1 MADDLPAAHG
11 SDSATRPERRR
22 VAYVLSLKGG
32 VPSFNY
38 REIEAVFAEGFEVQL
53 FPTKI
58 SPGLYDP
65 KPEWRVHRPSM
76 ARAAGAALS
85 WLLRRPRATVKV
97 IGEALADRALP
108 ELGLALQYSREMAR
122 ERIEHIHCHFADRK
136 MFVAYFAS
144 ALLGIPFTVTVHSHE
159 LVFYAD
165 RKVFR
170 RAMASASR
178 IVTICDYNREFLVR
192 EIGIPHEKVETIR
205 LVVPVADLQ
214 EDRRLKVLTVAKFHD
229 YKGYDVLVSAA
240 RLMADDPV
248 VFWVVGD
255 GPVDVRRMA
264 SELISSGKV
273 RLLGSV
279 SDEALKI
286 LYQACDVFCLPSK
299 TAPSGQK
306 EGLPVSIME
315 AMAFSKPVVSTLH
328 AGIPELV
335 DSILVREGD
344 PEALADAIRTYLAD
358 PALRSR
364 DGARNREKV
373 VRMHGP
379 ENVKQLVGL
388 FRGGRSG

>member
-1 MADDLPAAHG
+1 MADDHPATPKTERAAH
-11 SDSATRPERRR
+11 PERRR

-32 VPSFNY
+32 IPSFNY
-38 REIEAVFAEGFEVQL
+38 REIEAVSAEGFEVHL

-58 SPGLYDP
+58 SSGLYDP
-65 KPEWRVHRPSM
+65 KPGWHVHRPKM
-76 ARAAGAALS
+76 TRAAASALW
-85 WLLRRPRATVKV
+85 WLFRRPRATLRVLR
-97 IGEALADRALP
+97 ESFSDRALP

-122 ERIEHIHCHFADRK
+122 ERVEHIHCHFADRK

-144 ALLGIPFTVTVHSHE
+144 ALLGVPFTVTVHSHE

-170 RAMASASR
+170 KALASASK
-178 IVTICDYNREFLVR
+178 IVTICDYNRDFLVR
-192 EIGIPHEKVETIR
+192 EIGMPPEKVQTIR
-205 LVVPVADLQ
+205 LVVPVDDLQ
-214 EDRRLKVLTVAKFHD
+214 QEKRLKVLTVAKFHD

-240 RLMADDPV
+240 WLMKDDPV
-248 VFWVVGD
+248 VFWVVGE
-255 GPVDVRRMA
+255 GPVDVRGMA
-264 SELISSGKV
+264 GGLIGSGKV
-273 RLLGSV
+273 KLLGSV
-279 SDEALKI
+279 SEDALKI
-286 LYQACDVFCLPSK
+286 IYQACDVFCLPSK

-335 DSILVREGD
+335 DSILVREDD
-344 PEALADAIRTYLAD
+344 PEALAGAIRTYLAD

-379 ENVKQLVGL
+379 ENVRGLVGV
-388 FRGGRSG
+388 FGGVSSR